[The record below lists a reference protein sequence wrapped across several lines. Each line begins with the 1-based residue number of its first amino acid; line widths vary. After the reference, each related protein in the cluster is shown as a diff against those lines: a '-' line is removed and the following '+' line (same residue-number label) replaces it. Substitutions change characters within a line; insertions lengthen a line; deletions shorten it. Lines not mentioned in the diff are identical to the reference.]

1 MRNEAVD
8 DKWNKVSQPVTSKH
22 QHVTDVHH
30 FYLNVCKSRQ
40 HLEVSLPAANGSH

>member
-8 DKWNKVSQPVTSKH
+8 DKWNKVSQPVTNKH
-22 QHVTDVHH
+22 QHVTDVH